1 MKPDTHRIVLVGT
14 YRHENEAW
22 IRERRLYNL
31 PLPKFISHKERKGRK
46 EGRAVAPR
54 PPQPADL
61 PFHRNIGGIVLFA
74 EGHPNFAFKA
84 KFKDVVDGE
93 RLKKNGYS
101 TAAKPHGEKY
111 ALYELCEESTPAKLL
126 GRKTAEVFV
135 SSSRCPCVK
144 IDEAFYS
151 KPYPVTGGRSMPYIF
166 DCLKPYFRKW
176 KSATTFN
183 PVQSNFL
190 KALFSV
196 DCPPKRKSDG
206 DNGTLTCLDFF
217 AGSGLVSVALSDFF
231 KTVWANDI
239 SPKKAQ
245 VFSANIDSSVLEV
258 KSIEDVQ
265 GSLLPTVTL
274 SWGSFPC
281 QDLSLAGDMNGLYA
295 SRSGLFWQWLRVM
308 DEMKSKPPIV
318 VAENVLGLVSAEN
331 GRYYRMVHEELAR
344 RGYNVGAIMLDAL
357 HWVPQSRKRI
367 FVVAVSKEIP
377 IQGFLA
383 KGPIWCHPKPI
394 VDVASK
400 VKKWHWWLLPEPAAR
415 SVQLDDI
422 IEFDA
427 PCDAINTTRSKLDLI
442 PESKRKWIERTF
454 QDRDVVFTGYRRT
467 RNHKQVLEIR
477 TDGVAGCLR
486 TPCGGSSRQ
495 IILICQAGRIKTRL
509 LTVREAAR
517 LMGAPDSFV
526 IPGTYNDGYMAM
538 GDGVAVPVARFL
550 AEKLLSPIANQ
561 VA

>member
-1 MKPDTHRIVLVGT
+1 MLVGT
-14 YRHENEAW
+14 YRPANEKW
-22 IRERRLYNL
+22 IAEQRLYNL
-31 PLPKFISHKERKGRK
+31 PLPKCGKLAFHEKIS
-46 EGRAVAPR
+46 
-54 PPQPADL
+54 
-61 PFHRNIGGIVLFA
+61 GIVLFA
-74 EGHPNFAFKA
+74 EGHPNFAFTARLKE
-84 KFKDVVDGE
+84 VVDGAW
-93 RLKKNGYS
+93 LKKKGYS
-101 TAAKPHGEKY
+101 LSCKPHGEKY
-111 ALYELCEESTPAKLL
+111 ALYDLCDKSTPAKLL
-126 GRKTAEVFV
+126 GRKSAEVFV

-151 KPYPVTGGRSMPYIF
+151 KPYPVTGGKSMPYVF
-166 DCLKPYFRKW
+166 NCLKPYFKKW

-196 DCPPKRKSDG
+196 DRLSKRNSDG
-206 DNGTLTCLDFF
+206 DNGTFTCLDFF

-265 GSLLPTVTL
+265 GALLPTATL

-331 GRYYRMVHEELAR
+331 GRYYRIVHEELTR
-344 RGYNVGAIMLDAL
+344 RGYNVGAVMLDAL

-367 FVVAVSKEIP
+367 FVVAVSKEIQ

-394 VDVASK
+394 VEVASK
-400 VKKWHWWLLPEPAAR
+400 VKNWHWWLLPKPAAR
-415 SVQLDDI
+415 RVQLDDI

-427 PCDAINTTRSKLDLI
+427 PCDAINATRSKLDLI
-442 PESKRKWIERTF
+442 PDSKRKWIERTYR
-454 QDRDVVFTGYRRT
+454 DRDVVFTGYRRT

-495 IILICQAGRIKTRL
+495 IILICLAGRLKTRL

-517 LMGAPDSFV
+517 LMGAPDSFI

-550 AEKLLSPIANQ
+550 AEKLLSPIAK